1 MYDLLK
7 LNQEDLNKYAH
18 NKKCHSDSLKKKGNN
33 LPTMK
38 ISGLERFTR

>member
-18 NKKCHSDSLKKKGNN
+18 NKKCHSDSLKKKVI
-33 LPTMK
+33 
-38 ISGLERFTR
+38 ISQQWKSQD